1 MGFATVAG
9 GSRATA
15 PSAGILASD
24 IAVGSMVKLM
34 ESGSAVEYR
43 VVHQGLPSSLYD
55 ASCNGCW
62 LLREYCS
69 TGVTWN
75 SPSNNSYKN
84 SNIDYYAQNSHLAL
98 FDSDTQA
105 IIKDVKIP
113 YFNGTGSAGSVA
125 SGADG
130 LPRKV
135 FSLGCYELGFGSDDS
150 YAPVDGAQ
158 LSYFDSQD
166 KRVAMYSS
174 TTHTAWW
181 TRSPYTRADSKAWLI
196 SESGNRNGYNT
207 TNYYAFRPALI
218 LPSNALFD
226 TDTMILK
233 GVA

>member
-15 PSAGILASD
+15 PSTGILASD

-62 LLREYCS
+62 LLRKDIHSQRQFHYDNIYENSFINTFLNGDFLNSLGDIEKS
-69 TGVTWN
+69 T
-75 SPSNNSYKN
+75 
-84 SNIDYYAQNSHLAL
+84 
-98 FDSDTQA
+98 
-105 IIKDVKIP
+105 IKQVKIP
-113 YFNGTGSAGSVA
+113 YRYNGGNSGTDK
-125 SGADG
+125 SGANG
-130 LPRKV
+130 LSCKAFALSMR
-135 FSLGCYELGFGSDDS
+135 ELRWSNMEDI
-150 YAPVDGAQ
+150 PNDGAP
-158 LSYFDSQD
+158 LDYFDD
-166 KRVAMYSS
+166 F
-174 TTHTAWW
+174 TAAKCIAYLNGIATSYW
-181 TRSPYTRADSKAWLI
+181 TRSPKTSSTSAVWRI
-196 SESGNRNGYNT
+196 SEGGQP
-207 TNYYAFRPALI
+207 YATVSDNLYGVIPALI